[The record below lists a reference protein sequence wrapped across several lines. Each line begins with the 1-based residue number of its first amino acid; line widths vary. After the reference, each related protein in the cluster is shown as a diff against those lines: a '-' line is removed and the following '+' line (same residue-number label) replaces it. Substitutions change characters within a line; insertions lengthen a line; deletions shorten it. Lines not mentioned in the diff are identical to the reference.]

1 MTLKE
6 NSNSAKKWISDI
18 TLSEIEKL
26 KIIFFDFDGVF
37 TDNKVL
43 VSENGEESVF
53 CHRGDGI
60 GLNQLLE
67 RGFDL
72 YVISS
77 EINPLVKK
85 RCEKLKINCIH
96 SVENKGNIIKSI
108 LKSKF
113 LKKENSAFL
122 GNDINDI
129 PAFQNAS
136 LTIGVNDRNPLI
148 DDYIS
153 YLTHKSGG
161 NGAVREVCDK
171 IMSLLDD
178 Q

>member
-67 RGFDL
+67 R
-72 YVISS
+72 
-77 EINPLVKK
+77 K
-85 RCEKLKINCIH
+85 RKT
-96 SVENKGNIIKSI
+96 SQRKSWI
-108 LKSKF
+108 
-113 LKKENSAFL
+113 
-122 GNDINDI
+122 
-129 PAFQNAS
+129 
-136 LTIGVNDRNPLI
+136 
-148 DDYIS
+148 
-153 YLTHKSGG
+153 
-161 NGAVREVCDK
+161 
-171 IMSLLDD
+171 
-178 Q
+178 